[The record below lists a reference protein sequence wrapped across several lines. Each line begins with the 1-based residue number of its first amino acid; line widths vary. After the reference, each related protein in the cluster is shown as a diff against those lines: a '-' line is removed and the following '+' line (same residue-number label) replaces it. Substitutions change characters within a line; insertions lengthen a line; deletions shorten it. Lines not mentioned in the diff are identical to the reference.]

1 MFLDTI
7 QRFSPEYILRL
18 KQIGLAFFEKI
29 ATDRAIAGETQDFY
43 QGLLAGLDGAVK
55 LIDEESGVQTLSL
68 LEAKI
73 ATFINDEEDN
83 SSQQS
88 LSSSSVE
95 GDCKLSISRL
105 PVRSISQLR
114 QIGRETDCG
123 LDIEDCVCIGET
135 QDFYHGCLAAIDFAL
150 SLAGEKYAY
159 AQISLV
165 KTNAANFIE
174 LNKDWERRVL
184 ELKGL
189 SSSQRQDGQPKQ
201 SLLVW
206 LSQADGDN
214 QVGTLGSEA
223 EGDEADSLSTEAGAL
238 AEIQEQDLKSDRSN
252 SSELTIPLAFSNS
265 AILKDQ
271 NESEEQVIFEL
282 NPLEILAGRGK
293 NETGDRSLG
302 ISEDGSASF
311 KEEVQEQFK
320 EEIVK
325 RPEEKRLEL
334 ENLLASTLLN
344 SSQHFKLGKRK
355 VIEDWTAFL
364 EEGEAIR
371 VISDR
376 DSHIVLRITLEGE
389 VQSALSYGD
398 AEVLGATVKENL
410 EDLAI
415 FSNWLEPIIPNPPAG
430 DLNAD
435 SVPPAATI
443 DIQQVK
449 MAESI
454 LPTAQRAFEYLLDR
468 APDRVEETDEYTRV
482 RVGDLYDL
490 IVGESEGVS
499 VSSLT
504 VSVRGEL
511 IKVRGEKLVLAQ
523 GISPEDID
531 FWAVVAEEL
540 DRIEARSRD
549 SERSEPDSASGF
561 QR

>member
-1 MFLDTI
+1 MFLHTI

-43 QGLLAGLDGAVK
+43 QGLLAGLDRAVK

-73 ATFINDEEDN
+73 ATFINDGKDN

-114 QIGRETDCG
+114 QIGRKTDCEP
-123 LDIEDCVCIGET
+123 DIKDCVCIGET

-174 LNKDWERRVL
+174 LNKDCERRVL

-189 SSSQRQDGQPKQ
+189 SSSKRQDWQPKQ
-201 SLLVW
+201 NLLVE
-206 LSQADGDN
+206 LSQVDGDN
-214 QVGTLGSEA
+214 QVGTLGSEG
-223 EGDEADSLSTEAGAL
+223 EGDETDSRSTKTGTLEA
-238 AEIQEQDLKSDRSN
+238 EQEQELKSDRSD
-252 SSELTIPLAFSNS
+252 SSELIVPLALSNP
-265 AILKDQ
+265 AILKYQ
-271 NESEEQVIFEL
+271 NESEE
-282 NPLEILAGRGK
+282 K
-293 NETGDRSLG
+293 
-302 ISEDGSASF
+302 
-311 KEEVQEQFK
+311 VQEQFK

-325 RPEEKRLEL
+325 LPEEERLEL
-334 ENLLASTLLN
+334 ENLLVSTLLDGC
-344 SSQHFKLGKRK
+344 QLLKLGKRK

-364 EEGEAIR
+364 ESGEAIR

-398 AEVLGATVKENL
+398 AEVLSATVKENS

-415 FSNWLEPIIPNPPAG
+415 FSNWLEPIIPNPPA
-430 DLNAD
+430 
-435 SVPPAATI
+435 VTM

-454 LPTAQRAFEYLLDR
+454 LPTVQRAFEYLLDR
-468 APDRVEETDEYTRV
+468 APDRVEETNEYTRV

-499 VSSLT
+499 VSFLT

-511 IKVRGEKLVLAQ
+511 IKVRGENLVLAQ
-523 GISPEDID
+523 GISSEDID

-549 SERSEPDSASGF
+549 YERSEPDSQSGLGG
-561 QR
+561 

>member
-7 QRFSPEYILRL
+7 QRFSPDYILRL

-29 ATDRAIAGETQDFY
+29 ATDLAIAGETQDFY

-114 QIGRETDCG
+114 QIGRETDCES
-123 LDIEDCVCIGET
+123 DIENCVCIGET

-174 LNKDWERRVL
+174 LNKDWERRVV

-189 SSSQRQDGQPKQ
+189 SSSNRQDRQPKQ
-201 SLLVW
+201 NLQVG
-206 LSQADGDN
+206 LSQVDGDN
-214 QVGTLGSEA
+214 QVGMLVSEG
-223 EGDEADSLSTEAGAL
+223 EGDEADSRSTEAETL
-238 AEIQEQDLKSDRSN
+238 AEIQEQDLKSDRSD
-252 SSELTIPLAFSNS
+252 SSELIVPLGLSNL

-271 NESEEQVIFEL
+271 NESEEGAREQF
-282 NPLEILAGRGK
+282 
-293 NETGDRSLG
+293 T
-302 ISEDGSASF
+302 
-311 KEEVQEQFK
+311 EEVVK
-320 EEIVK
+320 LEE
-325 RPEEKRLEL
+325 EERLEL
-334 ENLLASTLLN
+334 ENLLSRALLDGY
-344 SSQHFKLGKRK
+344 QQLKLGKCK
-355 VIEDWTAFL
+355 VIQDWTAFL
-364 EEGEAIR
+364 ESGEAIR

-398 AEVLGATVKENL
+398 AEVLSATVKENS

-415 FSNWLEPIIPNPPAG
+415 FSNWLEPIIPNPSGG

-435 SVPPAATI
+435 SVPPAATM

-454 LPTAQRAFEYLLDR
+454 LPTAQRAFEYFLNYAR
-468 APDRVEETDEYTRV
+468 DRVEETNEYTRI

-490 IVGESEGVS
+490 IVGEPEGVS

-511 IKVRGEKLVLAQ
+511 IKVHGENLVLAQ
-523 GISPEDID
+523 RISSEDID

-549 SERSEPDSASGF
+549 YELEEPDSQSGLGG
-561 QR
+561 